1 MSGDVLSDFMTIFVI
16 IVDDTTQPISP
27 DYIIE
32 NGIIEG
38 KFEKGTR
45 WTVRTDSFN
54 TFPGSMYIMGVYNNN
69 QCRTNPV
76 YINLPLNSCSY
87 CYFCMID

>member
-1 MSGDVLSDFMTIFVI
+1 MKYEATSNSISGDVLSDFITIFVL
-16 IVDDTTQPISP
+16 IVDDTTQPVTP

-45 WTVRTDSFN
+45 WKVLTDSFN
-54 TFPGSMYIMGVYNNN
+54 TSSAVSSFESLLI
-69 QCRTNPV
+69 
-76 YINLPLNSCSY
+76 I
-87 CYFCMID
+87 